1 MEPLVRCPVMTYLGS
16 TEVNLKSAGG
26 TSKQK
31 VKKNDFM
38 SNPEALQS
46 ARRLKLIDFIGRTR
60 ALQKCMMV
68 SILQQNSFIAKSRG
82 LSILVRYIGIVRYK
96 RNNVEL
102 PHLLKIIQQ
111 NFAGSNSKGLSK
123 SVLAIGSLSHRF
135 QREKNLVLTQ
145 AVSLRYDN

>member
-1 MEPLVRCPVMTYLGS
+1 MDKKEPLVRCPVMTYLGS

-68 SILQQNSFIAKSRG
+68 SILQ
-82 LSILVRYIGIVRYK
+82 
-96 RNNVEL
+96 
-102 PHLLKIIQQ
+102 
-111 NFAGSNSKGLSK
+111 
-123 SVLAIGSLSHRF
+123 
-135 QREKNLVLTQ
+135 
-145 AVSLRYDN
+145 